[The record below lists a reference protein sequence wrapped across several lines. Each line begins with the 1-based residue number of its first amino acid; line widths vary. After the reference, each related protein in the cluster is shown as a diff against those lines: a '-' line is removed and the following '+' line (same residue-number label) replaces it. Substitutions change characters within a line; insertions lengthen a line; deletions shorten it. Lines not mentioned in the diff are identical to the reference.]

1 MTNEIEK
8 YNQKERAVA
17 KATKNNMLLKAA
29 LILQS
34 ENSELKVQNGLLQ
47 TKVDRGNLIAD
58 ARKVSNVKANQRKTP
73 TRYGGSKK

>member
-1 MTNEIEK
+1 MNNEIEK

-34 ENSELKVQNGLLQ
+34 ENSELKVQNELLQ
-47 TKVDRGNLIAD
+47 TKVNRGNLIAD

-73 TRYGGSKK
+73 TRYGGSR

>member
-1 MTNEIEK
+1 MANEIEK

-34 ENSELKVQNGLLQ
+34 ENSELKVQNELLQ

-73 TRYGGSKK
+73 TRYGGSR